1 MIFHPLM
8 TDRLILR
15 PLEQR
20 DIPVVQ
26 QLAGDPRIS
35 EWTASFT
42 TPFSLEQ
49 SARWVNRAINTMQS
63 GQSVILA
70 ITLRPTAELTGV
82 VSLRLTGSETP
93 QLGYWLGTAYQG
105 KGYCTEAVR
114 AMLYYGFNQLKLEEI
129 TARCA
134 DNNTASKNVMRR
146 CGMQEI
152 PGAMS
157 TVGIKGVQVKL
168 KTYSTESRTQA
179 GHSE

>member
-1 MIFHPLM
+1 MTFQPLM

-20 DIPVVQ
+20 DIPVIQ
-26 QLAGDPRIS
+26 QLAGDPRIA

-42 TPFSLEQ
+42 IPFSLEQ

-63 GQSVILA
+63 GQAVILA

-82 VSLRLTGSETP
+82 VSLRLTGNETP

-114 AMLYYGFNQLKLEEI
+114 ALLHYGLSKLKLKEI

-146 CGMQEI
+146 CGMKEVM
-152 PGAMS
+152 GVTS
-157 TVGIKGVQVKL
+157 TVKIKECWVEL
-168 KTYSTESRTQA
+168 RTYSICDTKY
-179 GHSE
+179 